1 MDDDFILRGVEGDL
15 PGPEFEALTRWRSA
29 DPANERRYRQ
39 LAQLS
44 AALAVHERGAVPAR
58 PDPGELIRRS
68 QARLGPGRA
77 GRRWLFGLAAAAAI
91 GLLAFGIY
99 QVHPDQAASRDS
111 MVREL
116 MTGPGETST
125 VQLADGSVVRLAPE
139 SRLSFRA
146 DERREVWLEGT
157 AYFAVAKQEG
167 RPFVVRTRAGSTTV
181 LGTRF
186 ELQATTDR
194 LRVVVVEGRV
204 AVENEGKRIEVDG
217 GEMTFVGSGVDP
229 VVNKVPEPNELVD
242 WVGKVLLFRDTPLE
256 RAVGEIERTYPIEIL
271 IEDST
276 LRRHLVTA
284 TFPEQP
290 VEQVVN
296 TVCRIL
302 DADCVILRDTVR
314 VRRRR

>member
-1 MDDDFILRGVEGDL
+1 MDDDLILRGLDGDL
-15 PGPEFEALTRWRSA
+15 PGPELEALARWRAA
-29 DPANERRYRQ
+29 DPAHERRYRQ
-39 LAQLS
+39 LERLS
-44 AALAVHERGAVPAR
+44 AVLAEQERGSVPAR
-58 PDPGELIRRS
+58 PDPGSLIRRS
-68 QARLGPGRA
+68 RVRSRPSGSE
-77 GRRWLFGLAAAAAI
+77 RRWLFGLAAAAVI
-91 GLLAFGIY
+91 GVVGFGVLEIY
-99 QVHPDQAASRDS
+99 LGSTRNRDS
-111 MVREL
+111 IVRDL
-116 MTGPGETST
+116 MTGPGEAST
-125 VQLADGSVVRLAPE
+125 VQLADGSVVRLAPD

-146 DERREVWLEGT
+146 DQRREVWLDGT

-186 ELQATTDR
+186 ELQATADR

-229 VVNKVPEPNELVD
+229 VVNKVSEPSELVG

-256 RAVGEIERTYPIEIL
+256 RAVSEIERTYPIEIQ
-271 IEDST
+271 IDDSI

-302 DADCVILRDTVR
+302 DADCVMHRDTVR